1 MGENIEQALAA
12 IYGAVGYVQ
21 KERKQGLSYTFA
33 SESALIEALRPAM
46 VEQGVTVR
54 VVALSDV
61 KHEAITVGKSES
73 VMQRTTLI
81 ATVRFAHAASATH
94 IDVVAAG
101 EGMDSGDKSSN
112 KAMTCA
118 LKYALRQTFLI
129 ETGDDPDR
137 DAYDS
142 EPRPARLAPKPTPMV
157 NRETGEITASAPE
170 WKAQLGKLLKD
181 AGLKMGDLAAVIGA
195 PVTQANYV
203 KAIDY
208 WLGVQETDVFDLVGR
223 ALEAK
228 AAALDGAA
236 ARQMKQGVA

>member
-1 MGENIEQALAA
+1 MGENIEQAIAA

-21 KERKQGLSYTFA
+21 KEKKQGLNYTFA

-46 VEQGVTVR
+46 VAEGVTVR
-54 VVALSDV
+54 VAGLADV
-61 KHEAITVGKSES
+61 THEAIAVGKSES
-73 VMQRTTLI
+73 VMQRTTLV
-81 ATVRFAHAASATH
+81 ATVRFAHAPSGTH

-137 DAYDS
+137 DVVAP
-142 EPRPARLAPKPTPMV
+142 EPRGARPAARPTPMV
-157 NRETGEITASAPE
+157 NRETGEIGGEPE

-181 AGLKMGDLAAVIGA
+181 GGLKMGDLSAVIGG
-195 PVTQANYV
+195 PVTQENYV

-208 WLGVQETDVFDLVGR
+208 WLNVQETDVFDLVGR

-228 AAALDGAA
+228 AAGLEAQAKT
-236 ARQMKQGVA
+236 ARGVA

>member
-1 MGENIEQALAA
+1 MSENIEQALAA

-21 KERKQGLSYTFA
+21 KERKQGLNYSFA

-46 VEQGVTVR
+46 VAAGVTVR
-54 VVALSDV
+54 VVGLSDV
-61 KHEAITVGKSES
+61 AHEAITVGKSES
-73 VMQRTTLI
+73 VMQRTTLV
-81 ATVRFAHAASATH
+81 ATVRFAHAPSATH
-94 IDVVAAG
+94 VDVVAAG

-137 DAYDS
+137 DTV
-142 EPRPARLAPKPTPMV
+142 EPEQRPARQAAKPTPMV
-157 NRETGEITASAPE
+157 NRETGEITAPEPE
-170 WKAQLGKLLKD
+170 WKPQLGKLLKD
-181 AGLKMGDLAAVIGA
+181 AGLKMADLAPVIGA
-195 PVTQANYV
+195 PITQANYV
-203 KAIDY
+203 NAISY

>member
-157 NRETGEITASAPE
+157 NRETGEIGGEPE

-181 AGLKMGDLAAVIGA
+181 GGLKMGDLSAVIGG
-195 PVTQANYV
+195 PVTQENYV

-208 WLGVQETDVFDLVGR
+208 WLNVQETDVFDLVGR

-228 AAALDGAA
+228 AAALD
-236 ARQMKQGVA
+236 ARAKNVKGVA